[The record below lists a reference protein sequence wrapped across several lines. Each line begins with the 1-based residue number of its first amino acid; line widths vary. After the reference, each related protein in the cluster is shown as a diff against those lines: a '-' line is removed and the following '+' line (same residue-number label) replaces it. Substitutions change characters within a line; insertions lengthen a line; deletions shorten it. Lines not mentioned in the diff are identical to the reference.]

1 MSECT
6 LIATI
11 TTQPL
16 FRSLFSMVSLA
27 YLSACVLHLFWK
39 STFSLIGTGVWAT
52 VRSNGSPYIMGP
64 LSVLSVCNVRVLW
77 PNGRMDQ
84 DATWY

>member
-27 YLSACVLHLFWK
+27 YLSVCVRPSSFMEVN
-39 STFSLIGTGVWAT
+39 F
-52 VRSNGSPYIMGP
+52 
-64 LSVLSVCNVRVLW
+64 
-77 PNGRMDQ
+77 
-84 DATWY
+84 